1 MKAKSIELAKDQEQN
16 LDQQSKQAA
25 ADHKLK
31 RNEKAYKLAK
41 AIKERYQPKMQ
52 LCSGFDKRSESI
64 IIPDHT
70 SEEKNKEIV
79 VKFWIEDLILL
90 QSDKAILQSDA
101 WLNSSI
107 VDATQKI
114 LSRQFPC
121 LEGFQSVG
129 CGQGMSFNTMH
140 KNFIQILHDEQRKH
154 WLAITNI
161 GTTEPNVFA
170 YNNLFHQSSP
180 CIQQQVSCIMNTNY
194 PKIVLHF
201 VDCQRQNGA
210 NDCGLFAI
218 TFAVSI
224 CHGNLPEKFCYAQHE
239 MRKHL
244 FKCLNNGMMEE
255 FPKKERRSKM

>member
-1 MKAKSIELAKDQEQN
+1 MKAKSTELAKDQEQNQEQN

-41 AIKERYQPKMQ
+41 AIKKRSRYQPKTQ
-52 LCSGFDKRSESI
+52 LCSGSDKRSESI

-70 SEEKNKEIV
+70 SEEKQEI

-90 QSDKAILQSDA
+90 QSDKAILRSDA

-129 CGQGMSFNTMH
+129 CGQGMSFNTMQ

-161 GTTEPNVFA
+161 GTTEPSMTAYSTNLLHVF
-170 YNNLFHQSSP
+170 SS
-180 CIQQQVSCIMNTNY
+180 
-194 PKIVLHF
+194 
-201 VDCQRQNGA
+201 
-210 NDCGLFAI
+210 
-218 TFAVSI
+218 
-224 CHGNLPEKFCYAQHE
+224 KF
-239 MRKHL
+239 
-244 FKCLNNGMMEE
+244 
-255 FPKKERRSKM
+255 PV